1 MPYTAATVP
10 DNVPK
15 KYAAQFAEVWNSSYK
30 AAKADKKSDAD
41 AEASAFA
48 QAHGVINKSKAK
60 DARDVSADGPGFG
73 PTEKKNEDGGQVS
86 DPQMT
91 MRAYSLS
98 ELWAEAC
105 KRWPESM
112 KRYSEDQPR
121 DPDGKFGSGSGEK
134 TLGQLKDEYDH
145 IADINAGLKPGTKDE
160 AKERE
165 LAKKI
170 NEVQG
175 KKYDETFKLHH
186 ETYGKSKEESKQI
199 ALKESGLRS

>member
-86 DPQMT
+86 DPQQSLRDNPNHDEKGQFASGGT
-91 MRAYSLS
+91 GEGAHTTEEHLKAASTHVGKATYERAN
-98 ELWAEAC
+98 
-105 KRWPESM
+105 
-112 KRYSEDQPR
+112 
-121 DPDGKFGSGSGEK
+121 G
-134 TLGQLKDEYDH
+134 
-145 IADINAGLKPGTKDE
+145 
-160 AKERE
+160 
-165 LAKKI
+165 
-170 NEVQG
+170 
-175 KKYDETFKLHH
+175 
-186 ETYGKSKEESKQI
+186 SKEAAAAHLEAAHKHVDASFAHAESKEAAGKVARDASHAANIKSIEHVATNNGQHPDFT
-199 ALKESGLRS
+199 R